1 MSKKAENVID
11 ISLER
16 LLPFQEHPFHVRDDE
31 QMAMIVESIRSVGV
45 LVPAIVRPLE
55 GGFYEIISGHRRKHA
70 CELLGLLTL
79 PCIVRDADR
88 DAATCIIAHLEA
100 PIESG
105 FTPEN
110 KSNG

>member
-45 LVPAIVRPLE
+45 LVPAMDSGGVHCFCPL
-55 GGFYEIISGHRRKHA
+55 SPRRSVVKYH
-70 CELLGLLTL
+70 T
-79 PCIVRDADR
+79 
-88 DAATCIIAHLEA
+88 
-100 PIESG
+100 
-105 FTPEN
+105 
-110 KSNG
+110 K